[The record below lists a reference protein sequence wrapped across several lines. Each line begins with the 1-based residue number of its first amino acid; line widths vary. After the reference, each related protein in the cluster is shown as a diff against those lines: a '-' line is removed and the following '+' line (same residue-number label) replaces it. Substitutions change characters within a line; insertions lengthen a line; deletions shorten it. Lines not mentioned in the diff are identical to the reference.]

1 MLKNQNNKYSLLT
14 HDGIG
19 STPENLIT
27 FATDY
32 NDVYKEFNLEHSIM
46 AQTFNQVEKVLRI
59 TEETQKDSSDLLAE
73 EATKIAQDYMFQI
86 KKGTSYEN
94 VFVNNQLV
102 RQRVRKPGIDAI
114 AKKLNNHIANT
125 KKKGITLSR
134 EKLEMGF
141 TNADVKAP
149 VTMLD
154 TIKERIYNEGFT
166 NENRDNWEERETL
179 DESINK
185 IRTIKD
191 EVIKAREFI
200 QNNSTGQFISAQM
213 EVMTDPDTERN
224 NLPPDVYETDT
235 TKNPSDEEIEVAKS
249 VKNAPRNKP
258 SAEKT
263 ITKEWNKR
271 VNRNKTI

>member
-1 MLKNQNNKYSLLT
+1 
-14 HDGIG
+14 
-19 STPENLIT
+19 
-27 FATDY
+27 
-32 NDVYKEFNLEHSIM
+32 
-46 AQTFNQVEKVLRI
+46 
-59 TEETQKDSSDLLAE
+59 
-73 EATKIAQDYMFQI
+73 
-86 KKGTSYEN
+86 
-94 VFVNNQLV
+94 
-102 RQRVRKPGIDAI
+102 
-114 AKKLNNHIANT
+114 
-125 KKKGITLSR
+125 
-134 EKLEMGF
+134 MGF

-258 SAEKT
+258 SAEKQ
-263 ITKEWNKR
+263 
-271 VNRNKTI
+271 